1 MDYDPKNLQSVLL
14 YMRQKFGAGVFDE
27 PPRMFSILLD
37 LAPGLKRDGNV
48 LRQMSDAGLLRELHK
63 VSESGND
70 YERVRVTAKSRS
82 WLADYLMISD
92 EKADYFVSVL
102 QTVYGLETEKPKPT
116 PQPKPVPPPVPKPV
130 PQQKPPQQLKPKPPQ
145 PPQPKTVPKLKPT
158 PQPKPVPPP
167 VPKPVPKPTPAPQA
181 KPTPKPQRVKN
192 TKPASKP
199 QPIAPPK
206 SAPQSQT
213 VTALKPVKSGWVG
226 VNLTWVLDNDG
237 ILTVSGTGKMWD
249 YIYDKNM
256 KHPLTDVPWRQYLQ
270 SVCSVYIQQGVTS
283 IGNCAF
289 CRCKQLES
297 VHISNNVTSI
307 GRSAFSHCESLS
319 RVTIPDSVTSIGSWA
334 FYDCVNL
341 SSVTIPN
348 SVTSIGEFA
357 FKHCKKLTKVIVPLG
372 IKFNRNAFDRRT
384 QIIRR

>member
-37 LAPGLKRDGNV
+37 LAPGLKPQGNI
-48 LRQMSDAGLLRELHK
+48 LRQMSDAGLLRELRK

-70 YERVRVTAKSRS
+70 YERVRVIEKSRS
-82 WLADYLMISD
+82 WLADYLMLSD
-92 EKADYFVSVL
+92 EKAGYFVSVL
-102 QTVYGLETEKPKPT
+102 QTVYGLQTEKPKPT
-116 PQPKPVPPPVPKPV
+116 PQPKPIPPPA
-130 PQQKPPQQLKPKPPQ
+130 
-145 PPQPKTVPKLKPT
+145 
-158 PQPKPVPPP
+158 
-167 VPKPVPKPTPAPQA
+167 PKPVPKPTPAPQA

-226 VNLTWVLDNDG
+226 VNLTWVLNNDG